1 TSFTHKPGPPDD
13 KNGYVEV
20 HTGPKPSDNYTLE
33 KTADGKYK
41 IKDDSGE
48 KVIDKYNEKNPDW
61 RIERARLK
69 EAAEANIKNP
79 EDLIRFQQD
88 MARFEIRM
96 KNLEDTYAK
105 QGLSPEKA
113 HEKAEKELAATAH
126 ELTRLLEAKDNP
138 KLGVSAADRV
148 LLAEQ

>member
-1 TSFTHKPGPPDD
+1 
-13 KNGYVEV
+13 
-20 HTGPKPSDNYTLE
+20 
-33 KTADGKYK
+33 
-41 IKDDSGE
+41 
-48 KVIDKYNEKNPDW
+48 
-61 RIERARLK
+61 
-69 EAAEANIKNP
+69 KNP

-148 LLAEQ
+148 LLAEQALEHAADPTAIDQGAHPTCQTTTVEARIFTTDPSKAVKLIADVSTTGEYMPPGGTPDGKPVKVAPLPDTGVF